1 MGACELGSVEH
12 RGSQWQAVGMAS
24 GNHALVCGKAE
35 AVGQS
40 AAWAET
46 LVPPLT
52 ANHAQLMGIHK
63 GSKEVGCE
71 QVSLGAWPLQWPAGM
86 L

>member
-1 MGACELGSVEH
+1 MLWSVGKL
-12 RGSQWQAVGMAS
+12 RQWAS
-24 GNHALVCGKAE
+24 LQP
-35 AVGQS
+35 GQR
-40 AAWAET
+40 T